1 MTLRRVWVWSMVFV
15 CLLIAASA
23 VSAQDTGYTNVG
35 LAWPSPP
42 LANPIKVRVEPQT
55 ADPVQVIVI
64 APNQDAVI
72 IMPREPVTQALA
84 IRGGRNVVLIGG
96 EISIPWQGEGASI
109 SQRTGLKIVESTGTV
124 HIEGLAISGD
134 DLTEGIQISAPNATV
149 QLQNVG
155 IYNVHARDQV
165 NFSDNHPDLI
175 QPYGGVGELRISG
188 FTGSTDYQ
196 GFFLAGDVPY
206 RGIHLSRVNIHGLP
220 TARYLMWFS
229 TDAAAGSVHLQDVWL
244 DVPAQREGGL
254 GKSVWPDVQGDYPA
268 QAQLGDVIGI
278 PAVFWPAEM
287 QPSIQGIIFEGVPPG
302 GDYVRRE
309 LIGLNYMPLATQ

>member
-1 MTLRRVWVWSMVFV
+1 MTLRRVWVWSMVMV

-23 VSAQDTGYTNVG
+23 VSAHNTGHTPVG
-35 LAWPSPP
+35 LAWPAPP
-42 LANPIKVRVEPQT
+42 LENPIKVPVEPQT
-55 ADPVQVIVI
+55 DGSIQVVEIE
-64 APNQDAVI
+64 PDQDAVI
-72 IMPREPVTQALA
+72 LMPREPVTQALA

-96 EISIPWQGEGASI
+96 EISIPWQGAGASI
-109 SQRTGLKIVESTGTV
+109 AQRTGLKIVESTGTV
-124 HIEGLAISGD
+124 HIEGLVIGGD
-134 DLTEGIQISAPNATV
+134 DLTEGIQISAPDAII

-155 IYNVHARDQV
+155 IYGVHARDEV

-175 QPYGGVGELRISG
+175 QPYGGLSELRISG

-206 RGIHLSRVNIHGLP
+206 DGVHLSHVNIHGLP
-220 TARYLMWFS
+220 TARYLVWFS

-244 DVPAQREGGL
+244 DIPAQREGGL

-278 PAVFWPAEM
+278 PAVFWPVEM
-287 QPSIQGIIFEGVPPG
+287 RPSIQGIIFEGVPPN
-302 GDYVRRE
+302 GDYVQRE
-309 LIGLNYMPLATQ
+309 LIGLNYMPLSTQ